1 MMALLKGVSLLT
13 AVLLALLVAL
23 AYWSPPLPDSYRA
36 PLAEWL
42 AERLGYRVS
51 IAGLRLGLAGVQPRL
66 NLERVELSDPDTG
79 APALSLKALQLDLD
93 LWDSVQTRSPQIEAL
108 TLVGAHLTVE
118 RTAEGRF
125 RLQGL
130 DGLGG
135 GDPRVL
141 EGFWREGRLDV
152 VESEILLRD
161 AVRESRLLRLTG
173 VHLTLAN
180 AGEQHWLDLRAR
192 PVPPDPLARATRE
205 RVPDPSD
212 GGPVRPSLRLSARLE
227 GPPSDPSVWSGR
239 GYLSL
244 DGGNLGLLLPAGL
257 TRAGRLDTERAMIE
271 AWLNIEQG
279 RLAPSS
285 LRLDLQGLRFGM
297 HDREDAEPRR
307 GEEAPD
313 RFPAWHLNAQARL
326 QPSAD
331 GWTLRVAGLD
341 LGSGRAGL
349 SGLNLDLSLAPD
361 GAPLG
366 LEARASRL
374 DLADLSTLARAS
386 PWRLPETLALL
397 LERRPRGRVRDLS
410 FGLDLTETEA
420 DRDAVTAPRWQV
432 SAGLSDLG
440 LDQRAPLPGFAGLDL
455 TLAAD
460 QDGGRLRLETEGL
473 DLDLNPTFD
482 RPLRLD
488 RLAGRLEWA
497 RQSQGGWTL
506 TAPELSLKNADLRG
520 QGQLD
525 LQLPGADG
533 RPFLD
538 LVARFQDGNGA
549 NVRPY
554 LPAGLMHPSLVS
566 WLEQSIV
573 SGRVTQ
579 GDLLFRGAPA
589 DYPFRNGRGRFE
601 LKLVFEDL
609 RLDYQPDWPA
619 IESAAGHLHFLNQG
633 LSIRVER
640 GRLLESDFSNG
651 RVDLPDLRGVE
662 SLRIHGETRGPFEDG
677 RRVLADTPLADKLGG
692 LAEILDVSGRSRL
705 VLDIDLPLTPQ
716 RVLGVS
722 GTLSWPEPAALGLR
736 GTAIQLARLD
746 GAVRFDARGIEAS
759 EVKARLKGR
768 PLTLKLETT
777 PSGLQLAGRLDALD
791 LGAWSD
797 WTQATQLGQQAARR
811 GGIALAG
818 VAFDIER
825 LHVGGRTLN
834 AFELK
839 AAPGPSGWRM
849 QLASR
854 EVAGRIRPAN
864 PAAGQ
869 RLGLDLERLD
879 LKALLRPPQSAEPVA
894 PTPADSSAERGA
906 DAFSTLPSLDL
917 HVERLDWGE
926 QPLGTL
932 DLALHRDALGLRLP
946 HLRLDG
952 SGLLT
957 VEGVGE
963 WVRNPEGGETRLD
976 LKAETPNLGRVLA
989 GFDEPAAIEAG
1000 AASTRVRL
1008 SWPGG
1013 PSRFAWVRAA
1023 GVLDIEVGAGRLLE
1037 VEPGVGRLLGFVDIG
1052 SIGRRLVLDFS
1063 DLHQQGFSFERLAGR
1078 IAIGQGQAHLDE
1090 VLIEGPAAKVSV
1102 TGRTDL
1108 TSQQLDQR
1116 VIVEPRLGSSVALA
1130 SAVAG
1135 GPVVG
1140 AAVYLVD
1147 RATGNTIDRLGR
1159 YEYRLTG
1166 SWNEPEWTRLGWEP
1180 LGGLG
1185 AESGS
1190 ETENRD
1196 KEPPRAINHFLD
1208 QH

>member
-1 MMALLKGVSLLT
+1 
-13 AVLLALLVAL
+13 
-23 AYWSPPLPDSYRA
+23 
-36 PLAEWL
+36 
-42 AERLGYRVS
+42 
-51 IAGLRLGLAGVQPRL
+51 LAGARPRL
-66 NLERVELSDPDTG
+66 NLEQVGLSDPDSG
-79 APALSLKALQLDLD
+79 ARALGLKALQLDLD
-93 LWDSVQTRSPQIEAL
+93 LWDSLRTRSLQIEAL
-108 TLVGAHLTVE
+108 TLVGAQLTVE
-118 RTAEGRF
+118 RTPEGGF
-125 RLQGL
+125 RLLGL
-130 DGLGG
+130 AGLGR
-135 GDPRVL
+135 GDPRAV
-141 EGFWREGRLDV
+141 EGFWRRGRLDV
-152 VESEILLRD
+152 VESEILLLD
-161 AVRESRLLRLTG
+161 VAQNVRLLRLAG
-173 VHLTLAN
+173 VRLTLAN
-180 AGEQHWLDLRAR
+180 DGEQHWLDLQAH
-192 PVPPDPLARATRE
+192 PIPPDPLARATYK
-205 RVPDPSD
+205 RVPNASD
-212 GGPVRPSLRLSARLE
+212 GGSGRPSLRLSARLE
-227 GPPSDPSVWSGR
+227 GPPSDPTAWSGR

-257 TRAGRLDTERAMIE
+257 THAGRLDTERAMIE
-271 AWLNIEQG
+271 AWLHIEQG

-285 LRLDLQGLRFGM
+285 LRLDLQGLRLGM
-297 HDREDAEPRR
+297 SDREDAMADATPRWN
-307 GEEAPD
+307 EETSDGLSP
-313 RFPAWHLNAQARL
+313 WHLSAQARL
-326 QPSAD
+326 QPRAD
-331 GWTLRVAGLD
+331 GWTLQVAGLNV
-341 LGSGRAGL
+341 GSDQAGL
-349 SGLNLDLSLAPD
+349 SGLNLDLRLAPD
-361 GAPLG
+361 GTPLG

-374 DLADLSTLARAS
+374 DLADLSALARAS
-386 PWRLPETLALL
+386 PWRAPEPLAEL
-397 LERRPRGRVRDLS
+397 LERHPRGLVRDLS
-410 FGLDLTETEA
+410 FGLDLTEA
-420 DRDAVTAPRWQV
+420 DTQTDTTTATPRWRISV
-432 SAGLSDLG
+432 GLFDFG
-440 LDQRAPLPGFAGLDL
+440 LDRRARLPGFAGLDL
-455 TLAAD
+455 TLAGD
-460 QDGGRLRLETEGL
+460 QDGGWLRLETDGL

-488 RLAGRLEWA
+488 RLAGRLEWT
-497 RQSQGGWTL
+497 RRPEGGWQL
-506 TAPELSLKNADLRG
+506 AAPELSLENADLSG
-520 QGQLD
+520 QVRLD
-525 LQLPGADG
+525 LDLPGADG

-538 LVARFQDGNGA
+538 LVARIQDGNGA

-554 LPAGLMHPSLVS
+554 LPAGLMNPKLVR

-579 GDLLFRGAPA
+579 GDLIFRGAPA
-589 DYPFRNGRGRFE
+589 DYPFRQRQGQFE
-601 LKLVFEDL
+601 LKLAFEDL

-619 IESAAGHLHFLNQG
+619 IEAATGHLRFLNQG

-640 GRLLESDFSNG
+640 GRLLSSDFIDG
-651 RVDLPDLRGVE
+651 RLDLPDLRGVE

-677 RRVLADTPLADKLGG
+677 RRVLADTPLAAKLGG
-692 LAEILDVSGRSRL
+692 LAEILEVSGRSRL

-722 GTLSWPEPAALGLR
+722 GVLSWPEPATLSLR
-736 GTAIQLARLD
+736 GTAIQLSELG

-759 EVKARLKGR
+759 EVRARLKSR
-768 PLTLKLETT
+768 PVTLRLETT
-777 PSGLQLAGRLDALD
+777 ASGLQLAGRLDELD
-791 LGAWSD
+791 LSAWSD
-797 WTQATQLGQQAARR
+797 WTQATQLSRHAARQ

-818 VAFDIER
+818 VAFDIKR
-825 LHVGGRTLN
+825 LHLGGRTLN

-839 AAPGPSGWRM
+839 GTPGPSGW
-849 QLASR
+849 QLRFAAR
-854 EVAGRIRPAN
+854 EVAGRIRPADS
-864 PAAGQ
+864 AAGR

-879 LKALLRPPQSAEPVA
+879 LKALLARPPSAP
-894 PTPADSSAERGA
+894 SSAESRAETGA
-906 DAFSTLPSLDL
+906 DALTELPSLDL

-946 HLRLDG
+946 HLSLDG

-963 WVRNPEGGETRLD
+963 WVRTPEGGETRLD

-989 GFDEPAAIEAG
+989 VFDEPAAIEAG

-1013 PSRFAWVRAA
+1013 PPRFAWVRAD
-1023 GVLDIEVGAGRLLE
+1023 GVLDIEVGAGRLLK

-1108 TSQQLDQR
+1108 ASQRLEQR
-1116 VIVEPRLGSSVALA
+1116 VLVEPRLGSSVALA

-1159 YEYRLTG
+1159 YEYRITG
-1166 SWNEPEWTRLGWEP
+1166 SWSEPEWTRLGWEP
-1180 LGGLG
+1180 LSGLG
-1185 AESGS
+1185 SVS
-1190 ETENRD
+1190 ETENQD
-1196 KEPPRAINHFLD
+1196 TEPPREINHFLD